1 MTRAELMPL
10 LNEVLWQAERVKACT
25 DPDIVGAFVEE
36 ETVEFVRD
44 ILSPRA
50 NALLAALKKL
60 EDVVLA
66 PDEEC

>member
-10 LNEVLWQAERVKACT
+10 LNEVHVQVARVQACSLFVQNNPLAGSGVQLFARELLDPRV
-25 DPDIVGAFVEE
+25 V
-36 ETVEFVRD
+36 
-44 ILSPRA
+44 S
-50 NALLAALKKL
+50 LLAALKKL